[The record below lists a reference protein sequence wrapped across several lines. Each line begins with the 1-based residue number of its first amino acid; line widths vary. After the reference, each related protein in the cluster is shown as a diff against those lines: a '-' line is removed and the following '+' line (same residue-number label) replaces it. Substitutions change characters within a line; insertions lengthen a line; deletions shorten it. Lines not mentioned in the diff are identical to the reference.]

1 MPGTPQGRRH
11 GAGPA
16 GHRTQEANVDAIQSS
31 EPQSN
36 EPQSNE
42 QRLNDFGSRYA
53 QAWCSHDP
61 DAVAA
66 FYSEDGSLTVNEG
79 EAAVGREAIAGTARG
94 FMSDFPD
101 IVVTM
106 DRMAVTDE
114 GTIFSW
120 TLSGTNSRPGGI
132 GRRVRISGYEVWQLG
147 LDGLIA
153 ESQGH
158 YDVAEYARQLEH
170 GVDERGPVVS

>member
-1 MPGTPQGRRH
+1 VPDL
-11 GAGPA
+11 A
-16 GHRTQEANVDAIQSS
+16 GHRAQEADVDATR
-31 EPQSN
+31 SN
-36 EPQSNE
+36 EPRSSE
-42 QRLNDFGSRYA
+42 LRLNDFGSRYA

-66 FYSEDGSLTVNEG
+66 FYSVDGSLTVNDGEG
-79 EAAVGREAIAGTARG
+79 AVGREAIAGTARG

-106 DRMAVTDE
+106 DRMAVTDQ
-114 GTIFSW
+114 GTIFGW
-120 TLSGTNSRPGGI
+120 TLTGTNRGPGGT
-132 GRRVRISGYEVWQLG
+132 GKRVRISGYEVWQLDP
-147 LDGLIA
+147 DGLIA

-170 GVDERGPVVS
+170 GVHGAEEQGRS

>member
-1 MPGTPQGRRH
+1 VPDL
-11 GAGPA
+11 A
-16 GHRTQEANVDAIQSS
+16 GHRAQEANVDATR
-31 EPQSN
+31 SN

-42 QRLNDFGSRYA
+42 SRLNELGSRYA
-53 QAWCSHDP
+53 AAWCSHDP
-61 DAVAA
+61 GAVAA
-66 FYSEDGSLTVNEG
+66 FYSTDGSLTVNDG

-106 DRMAVTDE
+106 DRMAVTDQ
-114 GTIFSW
+114 GTIFGW
-120 TLSGTNSRPGGI
+120 TLTGTNRGPGGT
-132 GRRVRISGYEVWQLG
+132 GKRVRISGYEVWQLDP
-147 LDGLIA
+147 DGLIA

-170 GVDERGPVVS
+170 GVHGAEEQGRS